1 MASKLLQEILDDI
14 KSAMKAH
21 ETETLSTLRTLH
33 SDIKNEVLKAGA
45 KPAEIQE
52 SITDET
58 VLDVLVRSVKQKVEA
73 IEMLERGNRTDK
85 AEEEKKAIELYKK
98 YLPQELSEEEVK
110 TLIQEIK
117 EKTGAASPK
126 DMGLIM
132 KELAPKTKGRFDS
145 KKLSGLVQAALR

>member
-52 SITDET
+52 SISDET

-73 IEMLERGNRTDK
+73 IEMLERGNRADK